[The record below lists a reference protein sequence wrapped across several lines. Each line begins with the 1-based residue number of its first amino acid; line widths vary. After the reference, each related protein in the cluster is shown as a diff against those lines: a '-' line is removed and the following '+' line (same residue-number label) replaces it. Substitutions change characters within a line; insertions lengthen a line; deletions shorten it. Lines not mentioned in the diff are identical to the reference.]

1 MATPRDIRRL
11 AFQTLFQLDARA
23 DLDAA
28 DVLDSLE
35 NAGDFSPKDRA
46 KAFGLARSAYDD
58 RDAADKAMLELAP
71 TWPAHRQAAVDRAIL
86 RLAHYEMT
94 RAGVHPTIA
103 VSEAVELAKEFST
116 EKSPAFVNG
125 LLDKILKRV
134 LAASP
139 GPAPGTTP

>member
-23 DLDAA
+23 DLDAQ

-46 KAFGLARSAYDD
+46 KAFELATGAYAD

-71 TWPAHRQAAVDRAIL
+71 TWPAHRQAAVDQHRAMVIVRQERANFHTL
-86 RLAHYEMT
+86 ERSSRTLGSAAQHRDERHRLS
-94 RAGVHPTIA
+94 GGTISLTICA
-103 VSEAVELAKEFST
+103 RTSSSCPIQA
-116 EKSPAFVNG
+116 
-125 LLDKILKRV
+125 
-134 LAASP
+134 
-139 GPAPGTTP
+139 